1 MFFVSKARHEREI
14 ASLTTE
20 LDEMN
25 DDREHYR
32 SCWLAEHDQV
42 KNLEK
47 QLQNKTIEHS
57 TTKMHYTE
65 AMCLYHKMSAEVMTV
80 KPENAILR
88 QILEDLTGQSADDL
102 IEAHKR
108 AVRKLEYGVT
118 VPALSESKE
127 DM

>member
-14 ASLTTE
+14 ANLVCD
-20 LDEMN
+20 LDETEEN
-25 DDREHYR
+25 CRHYR
-32 SCWLAEHDQV
+32 DCWMSEHNKV
-42 KNLEK
+42 KDLEK
-47 QLQNKTIEHS
+47 QLQDKTLEHS
-57 TTKMHYTE
+57 TTKMRYTE
-65 AMCLYHKMSAEVMTV
+65 VMCMYHQMSAEVMSV

-118 VPALSESKE
+118 VRALEEK
-127 DM
+127 